1 MWLLAGLGNP
11 GPEHR
16 LQRHNV
22 GFMALDRIVA
32 RYFPLGN
39 WRARFGGLAMEFTID
54 PSPAL
59 RERVAS
65 EASRVRVVALKP
77 QGFMNVSGES
87 LHQAASFYKIPP
99 ERVVVIHDDLDLAP
113 GRIEVK
119 QGGGHG
125 GHNGLRSADA
135 HLGRD
140 YWRLRIGIGHP
151 APSMADKEMK
161 QRIVL
166 AHVLGNFGKQDW
178 AEVEPALDRAV
189 EVAGELITHTNP

>member
-22 GFMALDRIVA
+22 GFMALDRFVA
-32 RYFPLGN
+32 QHFPLGN
-39 WRARFGGLAMEFTID
+39 WRAKFEGAVVEF
-54 PSPAL
+54 SL
-59 RERVAS
+59 RGEKVL
-65 EASRVRVVALKP
+65 ALKP
-77 QGFMNVSGES
+77 LG
-87 LHQAASFYKIPP
+87 LH
-99 ERVVVIHDDLDLAP
+99 ERVRHQPAAGGQLLQDSTRPHRGDPRRPRPRARRV
-113 GRIEVK
+113 EVK

-135 HLGRD
+135 HLGKD

-151 APSMADKEMK
+151 APTMADKEMK

-178 AEVEPALDRAV
+178 AEVEPALDRAE
-189 EVAGELITHTNP
+189 EVARELISGDAAAAIKP